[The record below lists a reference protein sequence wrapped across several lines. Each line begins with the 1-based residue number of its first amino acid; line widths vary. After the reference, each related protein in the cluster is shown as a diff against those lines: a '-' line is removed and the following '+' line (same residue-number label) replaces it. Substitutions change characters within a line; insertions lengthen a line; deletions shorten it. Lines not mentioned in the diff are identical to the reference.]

1 MPLMTWGPML
11 AVGVKE
17 IDDQHKVLVQMANDL
32 NDAMRNGQGKD
43 VLGKT
48 LKELVNYTRNHFAT
62 EERLMDKYKYPQS
75 AEHKQQHKDLVHT
88 VSELVTKFDAGDAA
102 LSTEVM
108 NFLREWL
115 MKHILNTD
123 KAFAKDLMAKGVK

>member
-1 MPLMTWGPML
+1 MALITWGPML

-17 IDDQHKVLVQMANDL
+17 IDDQHQKLVQMANEL
-32 NDAMRNGQGKD
+32 NDAMRDGQGRD
-43 VLGKT
+43 TLGKI
-48 LKELVNYTRNHFAT
+48 LKELVRYTGYHFAT
-62 EERLMDKYKYPQS
+62 EERLMDQHKYGQA
-75 AEHKQQHKDLVHT
+75 AEHKRQHKELVQT
-88 VSELVTKFDAGDAA
+88 VNTLVTKFDKGDTA

-123 KAFAKDLMAKGVK
+123 KAFAKDLAGKGVR